1 MQGLDECRC
10 VASGKD
16 GDVVF
21 RYQIVLV
28 ETAGATP
35 AMLFII
41 VVDDARS
48 GCETTGIRHVQVLR

>member
-1 MQGLDECRC
+1 LVGELNTMQGLDGCRC

-28 ETAGATP
+28 EAADATP

-41 VVDDARS
+41 VVDAVR
-48 GCETTGIRHVQVLR
+48 L